1 MLNEKGEREDL
12 GPGDKLIIPKGS
24 LHAEGTITDEI
35 VYVVSTRSC
44 EPFNYIFRMLD
55 PETYPTVANLE
66 LDPAFAAELGAAMM
80 AAQEALTARQ

>member
-1 MLNEKGEREDL
+1 VLNEKGEREDL